1 MPSYRHATPGSVVV
15 SKRVVVSDALV
26 RNSETEVQIQQPKD
40 SVVDKVYL
48 RCLEGAKLAAVG
60 DIGLEVGTASSGA
73 QAVATQ
79 TDGVL
84 DGGTTVP
91 AGFMLELA
99 PTATVGYSAASNAAP
114 KAVVQTEDRTLY
126 CTLIAPDVAI
136 TDAGKFEWTIVFR
149 IVD

>member
-99 PTATVGYSAASNAAP
+99 PTSTVGYSAASNASP

-126 CTLIAPDVAI
+126 CTLIAPDVEI

>member
-48 RCLEGAKLAAVG
+48 RCLDGVTLAAAG

-84 DGGTTVP
+84 DGGTAVP

-99 PTATVGYSAASNAAP
+99 PTSTVGYSAASNASP

>member
-1 MPSYRHATPGSVVV
+1 MPSYRHATPGSVAV

-26 RNSETEVQIQQPKD
+26 RNESTEVQIQQPKN
-40 SVVDKVYL
+40 SVVDQVYL
-48 RCLEGAKLAAVG
+48 RVLEGVELATVG
-60 DIGLEVGTASSGA
+60 DIGLKVGTASDGA

-79 TDGVL
+79 TDAVL

-126 CTLIAPDVAI
+126 CSLIAPDVAI
-136 TDAGKFEWTIVFR
+136 TSAGKFEWTIVFR

>member
-1 MPSYRHATPGSVVV
+1 M
-15 SKRVVVSDALV
+15 V
-26 RNSETEVQIQQPKD
+26 RNSETEVQIQQPKN
-40 SVVDKVYL
+40 SVVDQVYL

-126 CTLIAPDVAI
+126 CTLIAPDVEV

>member
-26 RNSETEVQIQQPKD
+26 RNSETEVEIQQPKN

-48 RCLEGAKLAAVG
+48 RCLEGVALGAAG

-91 AGFMLELA
+91 AGFMLELS
-99 PTATVGYSAASNAAP
+99 PTSTVGYSAASNASP

>member
-26 RNSETEVQIQQPKD
+26 RNSETEVEIQQPKN

-99 PTATVGYSAASNAAP
+99 PTSTVGYSAASNASP

-126 CTLIAPDVAI
+126 CTLIAPDVEI